1 MEGETTARSDAAGT
15 KLPWV
20 DVAKGLGILLVALGH
35 LTNGDGQSVWLPA
48 LAELHYDLYLFHMP
62 LFFFLGGVVLRP
74 RGRGFAGFA
83 QRRARGL
90 LVPYYVFSLYYL
102 LKPVALA
109 LAPSLGESLAVEG
122 TQDLAT
128 SAFDVLVMGEG
139 LWFLWAYFWGQ
150 LLAFLVLRALAGPD
164 DEGAG
169 ERGHV
174 LACALVG
181 VLLVL
186 ASQLW
191 WTVGP
196 EVKLPL
202 CLLRGVEAGGYI
214 LLGVALRE
222 ALACV
227 PRWALVPLALALAVA
242 LGLVAH
248 RVMPDLYVTQ
258 EYVALFP
265 DGESPALS
273 LAVLQAALM
282 LLLALAGTLAVAFL
296 SLALGECG
304 PLRELG
310 RRSLVL
316 YALSAPSMN
325 LCKLLLFSLAGV
337 DLHDAPFAAQLGVG
351 ALLALASVLVLVPV
365 ERLIRRHLPFLLGRR
380 RER

>member
-109 LAPSLGESLAVEG
+109 LAPALGDSFAIEG

-164 DEGAG
+164 DDGAG
-169 ERGHV
+169 EGGHV
-174 LACALVG
+174 PACALVG

-202 CLLRGVEAGGYI
+202 CLLRGVEAAGYI
-214 LLGVALRE
+214 LLGVALRG
-222 ALACV
+222 ALARV
-227 PRWALVPLALALAVA
+227 PRGALVPLALALAVVLA
-242 LGLVAH
+242 LVAH

-265 DGESPALS
+265 GGESPS
-273 LAVLQAALM
+273 LALAVPQAALM

-351 ALLALASVLVLVPV
+351 VLLALVSVLVLVPV